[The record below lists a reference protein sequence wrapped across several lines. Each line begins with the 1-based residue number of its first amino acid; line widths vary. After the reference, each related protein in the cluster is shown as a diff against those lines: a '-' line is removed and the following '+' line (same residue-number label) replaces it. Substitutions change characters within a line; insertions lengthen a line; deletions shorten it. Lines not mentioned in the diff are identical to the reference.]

1 MKNPRRTELEE
12 GVITTP
18 RRIRSPR
25 MDGLTMKERY
35 QDMKIDFLKIIHL
48 LREKL
53 YHQQRVTQSLRS
65 TKKIRQKSK
74 LPPQSQPHQQNR
86 YRKYK

>member
-1 MKNPRRTELEE
+1 MKNLRRTEPKE
-12 GVITTP
+12 GTVTAP

-53 YHQQRVTQSLRS
+53 YR
-65 TKKIRQKSK
+65 
-74 LPPQSQPHQQNR
+74 
-86 YRKYK
+86 

>member
-1 MKNPRRTELEE
+1 MKNPRRTEPEE
-12 GVITTP
+12 GTVTAP

-35 QDMKIDFLKIIHL
+35 QDMKIDFLKTIHL

-53 YHQQRVTQSLRS
+53 YHQQRVTQSLKS

-86 YRKYK
+86 YGK

>member
-1 MKNPRRTELEE
+1 MKNLRRTEPEE
-12 GVITTP
+12 DVVIAP

-25 MDGLTMKERY
+25 MDGLTMKEKY
-35 QDMKIDFLKIIHL
+35 QDTKIDSLKTIHL
-48 LREKL
+48 LKEKL
-53 YHQQRVTQSLRS
+53 YHQQRVTQSPWR

-86 YRKYK
+86 YGK

>member
-1 MKNPRRTELEE
+1 MKNPRRIEPEE
-12 GVITTP
+12 GVVTTP
-18 RRIRSPR
+18 RRIRSLR

-53 YHQQRVTQSLRS
+53 YC
-65 TKKIRQKSK
+65 
-74 LPPQSQPHQQNR
+74 
-86 YRKYK
+86 